1 MAIQLQPDNES
12 RKKFYE
18 SGSSQFGVKDVPP
31 EVFGRLN
38 VHAQRTLMEGG
49 TVPINPHFYAATR
62 DKPVATSLLG
72 AGPVAPGQMTQPAEV
87 VAQYNPPSPQ
97 GTVEAPV
104 YSAPDTSGRL
114 PQPEMKSLTV
124 PKLKSPFVPKK
135 PSGNRLTV
143 KFDEITSLLDSI
155 PEAKLKYAPAGGKR
169 FATDAGSGRSLRNRP
184 IMTPQ
189 GLGYLQG
196 TEDLSAQ
203 RINDLLNQTGSY
215 LLSDFAMD
223 KLIKSF
229 PSVKAGLGTKIGSIP
244 SASNIYGY
252 PGSESITIGSALGGA
267 SAGYMGYTLSELIT
281 GEMGYYEQGMAG
293 EIGGAVGGA
302 AGFALATGTAL
313 GGPIGAGLGAFLGGS
328 MGTMMGGEKLHS
340 GEQSV
345 GSTFYALE
353 ANTQQFSGDRFADF
367 AKNMALAR
375 LANPNEGADS
385 ISDALRGMGDRVI
398 NENDVDS
405 QTVLGFK
412 QLIKEGYATKQEILD
427 SMGYDLE
434 LFRKDVEAIKE
445 PSRPTPVAKPDSE
458 IKIPESAPAPKPP
471 ALPTQPVIAEQEEK
485 PKPTPRPKTSTIK
498 TSPSGLKGTKPRT
511 FAPSLM

>member
-1 MAIQLQPDNES
+1 MAIQLQTDNES

-18 SGSSQFGVKDVPP
+18 SGASQFGVKDVPP

-38 VHAQRTLMEGG
+38 VHAQRRLMEGK
-49 TVPINPHFYAATR
+49 TVPINPGFYQASQ

-87 VAQYNPPSPQ
+87 VAQYNPTSPQ
-97 GTVEAPV
+97 GTVQAPV

-114 PQPEMKSLTV
+114 PQPDMKSL
-124 PKLKSPFVPKK
+124 SVPKK
-135 PSGNRLTV
+135 PESSDV
-143 KFDEITSLLDSI
+143 KIDEIKSLLGSI
-155 PEAKLKYAPAGGKR
+155 PESQLKYAPAGEKR
-169 FATDAGSGRSLRNRP
+169 FATDAGSGRSLGNRP

-203 RINDLLNQTGSY
+203 RINDLLTQTGSY
-215 LLSDFAMD
+215 LLSDFAID
-223 KLIKSF
+223 KLSASF
-229 PSVKAGLGTKIGSIP
+229 PSVK
-244 SASNIYGY
+244 
-252 PGSESITIGSALGGA
+252 SALGTTIPGTSGLPTLKPGLDSLGTTFGTAMAGA
-267 SAGYMGYTLSELIT
+267 SAGYLGYTLSEIVT
-281 GEMGYYEQGMAG
+281 GELGYYEQDYAG
-293 EIGGAVGGA
+293 EIGAAAGGA
-302 AGFALATGTAL
+302 AGFALATGTTL

-328 MGTMMGGEKLHS
+328 MGTMIGGEKLHG
-340 GEQSV
+340 GEESV
-345 GSTFYALE
+345 GRTFYALE

-398 NENDVDS
+398 NEKDVDS

-427 SMGYDLE
+427 AMGNDLE

-445 PSRPTPVAKPDSE
+445 PPRPIPVAKPDSE
-458 IKIPESAPAPKPP
+458 IKIPESAPAPEPP
-471 ALPTQPVIAEQEEK
+471 TLSTQPVIAEQEEK
-485 PKPTPRPKTSTIK
+485 PKPTPRPRTSTIK
-498 TSPSGLKGTKPRT
+498 TSPRGLRGTKPRT